1 MRGLR
6 PCLASARKKSS
17 PPPRSF
23 AKWLANASAVLNRP
37 ALCRERK
44 RMPRSTKLLW
54 ASCLRMSNSARKS
67 HWNVAS
73 TLTPPFGIVTVQLF
87 PEKELQPD
95 DQVTIPPPVGVA
107 VSPTEAPTGNAAMHC
122 PGQLMPPVKLVTV
135 PAPMGETCTVN
146 VASEP
151 PPGQIELVGSST

>member
-1 MRGLR
+1 M
-6 PCLASARKKSS
+6 A
-17 PPPRSF
+17 
-23 AKWLANASAVLNRP
+23 
-37 ALCRERK
+37 RERFGSPK
-44 RMPRSTKLLW
+44 PSRLVCAPKKDKAEKHKPTLGKLLTDEV
-54 ASCLRMSNSARKS
+54 ARNRDAGGTLRH

-95 DQVTIPPPVGVA
+95 DQVTVPPPVGLA

-151 PPGQIELVGSST
+151 PPGQIGLVGSSTVTVA